1 MWGRDVNSI
10 NNTSAHSFSEFPEG
24 RQEGWGR
31 AGRDSEVGTGVAS
44 GKLERKRGPSAL
56 LKEGPHETRLVLRPH
71 ASSPY
76 VTGFFFFFLLH
87 PMFTETHFIAL
98 NMVPTS
104 LFVIPLS
111 EAEVT

>member
-10 NNTSAHSFSEFPEG
+10 NNTSAHSFSEFPAG

-76 VTGFFFFFLLH
+76 VTGFFFFFYYILCLLR
-87 PMFTETHFIAL
+87 PI
-98 NMVPTS
+98 S
-104 LFVIPLS
+104 LH
-111 EAEVT
+111 